1 MLSINLQDLK
11 VLRLTTFFP
20 LAFCSS
26 FVVVLHENIKRI
38 CERRSSSSVVNP
50 INFGEGK
57 FRNIKRILVS
67 TRDDRAKADEY
78 SNVVHWFIVIVSS
91 VERFVEISF
100 SPNLI
105 HFVPCHVTRE
115 IISTRSEWW
124 QSPRAS
130 TAKWSIVEAVVP
142 CDNVCQYEHFS

>member
-50 INFGEGK
+50 INFGVRK
-57 FRNIKRILVS
+57 VS
-67 TRDDRAKADEY
+67 QHQKDFSLSQRRYDRADEY
-78 SNVVHWFIVIVSS
+78 SSNVHWFIVIVSS
-91 VERFVEISF
+91 VERSVEISF